1 MVDLRQSARAPLRL
15 RVDYEQMNSFF
26 ADYTK
31 DISKGGTFIK
41 TERPL
46 DLGTRCQFT
55 FVLPALSEPLVLVGE
70 VAWILPVQVARAR
83 NEDPGMGVR
92 FVFESEEAG
101 KDFERLIE
109 KMMEDALGPEV
120 ARRLLDRSAPPS
132 GDT

>member
-1 MVDLRQSARAPLRL
+1 MADLRQSARAPLRL
-15 RVDYEQMNSFF
+15 RVDYERMNSFF

-46 DLGTRCQFT
+46 ELGTRCQFT

-70 VAWILPVQVARAR
+70 VAWILPVQAARAR

-92 FVFESEEAG
+92 FIFDSPEAA
-101 KDFERLIE
+101 KDFEALIE
-109 KMMEDALGPEV
+109 KMMADALGPEV
-120 ARRLLDRSAPPS
+120 AHRLLNR
-132 GDT
+132 

>member
-1 MVDLRQSARAPLRL
+1 
-15 RVDYEQMNSFF
+15 MNSFF

-41 TERPL
+41 TERPMEI
-46 DLGTRCQFT
+46 GTRCQFT

-70 VAWILPVQVARAR
+70 VAWILPVQAARAR

-92 FVFESEEAG
+92 FLFDSPEAER
-101 KDFERLIE
+101 DFELLIE

-120 ARRLLDRSAPPS
+120 AKRLLNR
-132 GDT
+132 

>member
-1 MVDLRQSARAPLRL
+1 MADLRQSARAPLRL
-15 RVDYEQMNSFF
+15 RVDYERMNSFF

-46 DLGTRCQFT
+46 ELGTRCQFT
-55 FVLPALSEPLVLVGE
+55 FVLPALSEPLVLLGE
-70 VAWILPVQVARAR
+70 VAWILPVQAARAR

-92 FVFESEEAG
+92 FIFESPEAE
-101 KDFERLIE
+101 KDFEELIG

-120 ARRLLDRSAPPS
+120 AHRLLNR
-132 GDT
+132 